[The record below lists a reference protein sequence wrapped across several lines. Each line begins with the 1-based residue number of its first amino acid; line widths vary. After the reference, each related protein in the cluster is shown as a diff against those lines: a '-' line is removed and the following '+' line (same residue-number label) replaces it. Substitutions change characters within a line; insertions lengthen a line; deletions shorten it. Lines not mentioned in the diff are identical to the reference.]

1 MYRTNSIQKDLNMSL
16 TLGLKKQYFLHPGQI
31 IVTADE
37 NPIMTVLGSCVALTV
52 YSPEKRIGGIFHAL
66 LPEYIEKT
74 RLINNSPP
82 VSPDPDYVDY
92 SFYYIKNRMSDL
104 GVDISR
110 TRIMLFGGGDV
121 LQALTTGKSASVGK
135 KNIEMIKGIIDRE
148 KLKLAAED
156 TGGTKARKIIFHPG
170 SGKIFLE
177 YIKCDN
183 PVTGGCANGK
193 ENRGTNRR

>member
-1 MYRTNSIQKDLNMSL
+1 MSL
-16 TLGLKKQYFLHPGQI
+16 IAGVKKQYFLHPGQI
-31 IVTADE
+31 IVTAE
-37 NPIMTVLGSCVALTV
+37 EHPIVTVLGSCVALTV

-66 LPEYIEKT
+66 LPEYIEKASI
-74 RLINNSPP
+74 INNSPP

-92 SFYYIKNRMSDL
+92 SFYYLKKRMSEL
-104 GVDISR
+104 GVNISM

-121 LQALTTGKSASVGK
+121 LQSLVSGTSASVGR
-135 KNIEMIKGIIDRE
+135 KNIEMIKGIIEKE
-148 KLKLAAED
+148 KLKISAED

-183 PVTGGCANGK
+183 PVTGGCADGK
-193 ENRGTNRR
+193 ENRGTHRR